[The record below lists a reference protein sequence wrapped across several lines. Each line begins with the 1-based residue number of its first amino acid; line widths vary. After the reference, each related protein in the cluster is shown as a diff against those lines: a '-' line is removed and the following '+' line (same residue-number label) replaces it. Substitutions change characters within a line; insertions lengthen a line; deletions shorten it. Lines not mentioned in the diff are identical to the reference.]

1 MQSSVRMPFCSS
13 VSVGGRLVSHTQE
26 IRWEGYPDQCLW
38 QYALLPVKLPGN
50 LGPQAP
56 SVCNWYLGLNLGNM

>member
-13 VSVGGRLVSHTQE
+13 VSVGGRLISHIQE

-38 QYALLPVKLPGN
+38 HYALLPVKHK
-50 LGPQAP
+50 AI
-56 SVCNWYLGLNLGNM
+56 